1 MDELNKE
8 QIIKL
13 TGVSESELESMIQT
27 EFGEKSM
34 RYLAQWAEVTRLSLK
49 ANRLI
54 ISQCLVQDDEKHI
67 LCRFCGEGI
76 PNWKQENSREHTAE
90 CPINYISNALIAVK
104 GLKNDLLDDTEQDTN
119 HEENNTMPGRSV

>member
-1 MDELNKE
+1 MDELNKD

-13 TGVSESELESMIQT
+13 TGLNESELESMIQT
-27 EFGEKSM
+27 EYGEQNM
-34 RYLAQWAEVTRLSLK
+34 QYLAQWAKVTQLSLK

-54 ISQCLVQDDEKHI
+54 ISQCLVTDDEEHI

-90 CPINYISNALIAVK
+90 CPINNISEALMAVK
-104 GLKNDLLDDTEQDTN
+104 GLRNSMSDQDTN
-119 HEENNTMPGRSV
+119 HETNNTMPGRSIQ

>member
-34 RYLAQWAEVTRLSLK
+34 QYLAQWAEVTRLSLK

-54 ISQCLVQDDEKHI
+54 ISQCLVQDDENHI

-76 PNWKQENSREHTAE
+76 PNWKMENSREHTAE
-90 CPINYISNALIAVK
+90 CPINHISEALIAVK
-104 GLKNDLLDDTEQDTN
+104 GLQNGILQDKD
-119 HEENNTMPGRSV
+119 HEASNTMPGRSI